1 MDERNDYNS
10 LAQQPMNDFKSW
22 LESKTIWAAIVM
34 IAPVIS
40 RLIGFDVEATLQDLL
55 TIAGSIAVIYFRF
68 TATKALKK

>member
-10 LAQQPMNDFKSW
+10 LAQQPMNNFKSW

-55 TIAGSIAVIYFRF
+55 TIAGSVAVIYFRI